1 MYFVGIVFNLYLKR
15 IADTS
20 VITSDDIISAMDIV
34 SNIIANIIA

>member
-15 IADTS
+15 ITDTS